1 MGRPGYACR
10 DKWRMMKNNPKTGEW
25 SEDEVKR
32 LRVRPH
38 SVGVFG
44 IYCRVRETYN
54 PLIRYIILFS
64 LLLQELVEEYFD
76 AQQAGPGRGGA

>member
-32 LRVRPH
+32 LKVC
-38 SVGVFG
+38 VLLKCV
-44 IYCRVRETYN
+44 
-54 PLIRYIILFS
+54 LFLES
-64 LLLQELVEEYFD
+64 KHIFYRTERIMFY
-76 AQQAGPGRGGA
+76 

>member
-32 LRVRPH
+32 LKVCVLLKCVLFLERV
-38 SVGVFG
+38 SV
-44 IYCRVRETYN
+44 YLTAQRV
-54 PLIRYIILFS
+54 IFC
-64 LLLQELVEEYFD
+64 
-76 AQQAGPGRGGA
+76 